1 MNDGVYGIPSTESF
15 EMLFIRKDI
24 FAEMELPL
32 PRTWDDLLD
41 LAPILQRKNMQVGMS
56 VKFSDLVFQ
65 YGGTYYNEDLTQVTF
80 NENSSVEAFKL
91 LTSFFTDYGFPKTFD
106 FVTRFRNGEIP
117 IGIMPYTTYNTISY
131 SAPEINGLWG
141 MYPLL
146 GTVREDGAIDNSG
159 VVNPDTVSVIFEN
172 TNKLEEAW
180 KFLQWWSDSETQA
193 AYGLQIESQ
202 LGVASRYSTA
212 NILPD
217 EFNLII

>member
-1 MNDGVYGIPSTESF
+1 
-15 EMLFIRKDI
+15 MLFIRKDI